1 MTFGFVIVYSL
12 PRCVRWALNL
22 VYTRCTKERCKNKY
36 GDAEQSVHR
45 KTSPKPLVV
54 TGCFKPSGI
63 IFISLPNP
71 TFCLFFLAVVLD
83 LDSTLSPFP
92 LPSVSE
98 ECGDSVLLRSASSS
112 ECGPQQL
119 SAISHQQEQ
128 QNLRP
133 AALLEHV
140 VKENFT

>member
-112 ECGPQQL
+112 GARVWSTAIVSNQSPAGAAEPQTC
-119 SAISHQQEQ
+119 SIIRA
-128 QNLRP
+128 RG
-133 AALLEHV
+133 
-140 VKENFT
+140 